1 MTDDILAQAEKMCDY
16 DRIEAYYRQFR
27 EKERDAL
34 FEQGQKMIATGLS
47 AIEEAL
53 AIALKMAQDRD
64 AWKAKAIEERAVA
77 DFGGESEGQDY
88 HIHFAKLPEEG
99 EDVIVWGDVH
109 IPTSKRGWREQASRE
124 LEAEMKHD

>member
-1 MTDDILAQAEKMCDY
+1 MTSWRKPRRCVT
-16 DRIEAYYRQFR
+16 
-27 EKERDAL
+27 
-34 FEQGQKMIATGLS
+34 MIGSKHT
-47 AIEEAL
+47 I
-53 AIALKMAQDRD
+53 
-64 AWKAKAIEERAVA
+64 A